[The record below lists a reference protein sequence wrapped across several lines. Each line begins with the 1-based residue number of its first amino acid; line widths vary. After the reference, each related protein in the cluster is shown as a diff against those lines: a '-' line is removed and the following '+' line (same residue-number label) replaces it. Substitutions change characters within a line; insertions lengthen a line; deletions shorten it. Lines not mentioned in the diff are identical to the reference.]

1 MRVLFIGNSYTYF
14 NDMPGLFEKECEK
27 NGVTADVDSVTAGGY
42 RLSQFLSDEDEYG
55 RRVKGLLENKKYDY
69 VVLQEQ
75 SVYPVIEAEAFFKT
89 VSELVSR
96 IKENGA
102 KPVLYET
109 WGRADG
115 SKTLSDLG
123 LTHDEMQDK
132 LRASYETAA
141 KQTGAILVYA
151 GEAFHKAYREGKE
164 VFDPDGSHPS
174 LTGSQIIAEEFCRKC
189 RGDH

>member
-1 MRVLFIGNSYTYF
+1 MPELFR
-14 NDMPGLFEKECEK
+14 KECED
-27 NGVTADVDSVTAGGY
+27 NGVKAEVDSVTAGGY
-42 RLSQFLSDEDEYG
+42 MLSQFLSDEDEHAQ
-55 RRVKGLLENKKYDY
+55 RLKRLFEEKRYDY

-75 SVYPVIEAEAFFKT
+75 SVKPAVDTEAFLKDA
-89 VSELVSR
+89 SELA
-96 IKENGA
+96 A

-132 LRASYETAA
+132 LRAAYETAA
-141 KQTGAILVYA
+141 KRTGAILVYA
-151 GEAFHKAYREGKE
+151 GDAFHKAYREGKD

-174 LTGSQIIAEEFCRKC
+174 PYGSQIIAEEFCRKC